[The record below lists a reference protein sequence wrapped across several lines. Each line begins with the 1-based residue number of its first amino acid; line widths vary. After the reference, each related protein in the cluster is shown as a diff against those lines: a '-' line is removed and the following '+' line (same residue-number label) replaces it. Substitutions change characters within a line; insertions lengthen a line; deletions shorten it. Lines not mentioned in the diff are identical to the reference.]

1 MRGLLLGLVICAPLL
16 VFAQDPNLS
25 TDTTFPGDKPAAKAG
40 NAPAPAK
47 KSASN
52 VPDAPTPAN
61 KPASNVPDAPTPA
74 NKPASNVPDAPAPT
88 ASSKPAEDTPTTP
101 PAEDASKPPASAP
114 LPRSDDESS
123 SKDNL
128 PDISPPPGDEN
139 HTGADL
145 PSDVEEV
152 RPWNPH
158 QADKNVEI
166 GDFYYKKGNYRAAEG
181 RYQEALRYQWNHA
194 EATYKL
200 GVVDE
205 KLDKPEDAR
214 RYYSTYLKILPNGPE
229 AEKTHKALDRLG
241 GPVPVT
247 AQNTNGPAEAGTTDG
262 QAGHHGVH
270 LKDLKPGCI
279 HLGNSPCHSMPGSGT
294 ASNKSPQDTGST
306 SPPAQ
311 NPQ

>member
-1 MRGLLLGLVICAPLL
+1 MRGLLLGLVLCAPLG

-25 TDTTFPGDKPAAKAG
+25 PDTTFPGDKSATKSG
-40 NAPAPAK
+40 NVPDAPAPANK
-47 KSASN
+47 TTSANKPTSN
-52 VPDAPTPAN
+52 VPDAPTP
-61 KPASNVPDAPTPA
+61 
-74 NKPASNVPDAPAPT
+74 
-88 ASSKPAEDTPTTP
+88 SSKPAPESKPTTP
-101 PAEDASKPPASAP
+101 PADETSAPPSSAP
-114 LPRSDDESS
+114 LPRSDGESS
-123 SKDNL
+123 SKDSKV
-128 PDISPPPGDEN
+128 DISPPPGDEN
-139 HTGADL
+139 HPGADL
-145 PSDVEEV
+145 PSDIEEA

-166 GDFYYKKGNYRAAEG
+166 GDFYYKKSNYQAAAS

-205 KLDKPEDAR
+205 KLDKPEEAR
-214 RYYSTYLKILPNGPE
+214 KYYSTYLKILPKGPE
-229 AEKTHKALDRLG
+229 AEKAQKALDRLG

-247 AQNTNGPAEAGTTDG
+247 AENTNGAVTPGASDQQG
-262 QAGHHGVH
+262 QAAHHGIH

-279 HLGNSPCHSMPGSGT
+279 HLGNGPCHAPPGSGTGT
-294 ASNKSPQDTGST
+294 ASNKSPQDPDTT

>member
-1 MRGLLLGLVICAPLL
+1 MRRVLLGLVICVPLL

-25 TDTTFPGDKPAAKAG
+25 TDTTFPGDKPATKSG
-40 NAPAPAK
+40 SVPNAPAAAK
-47 KSASN
+47 
-52 VPDAPTPAN
+52 
-61 KPASNVPDAPTPA
+61 KPASNVPDAPTPT
-74 NKPASNVPDAPAPT
+74 NKSASNVPDAPSPSPST
-88 ASSKPAEDTPTTP
+88 SSKPAEDKETTP

-114 LPRSDDESS
+114 LPRSDGESS

-139 HTGADL
+139 HTGAEL
-145 PSDVEEV
+145 PSDVEEM

-166 GDFYYKKGNYRAAEG
+166 GDFYYKKSNYRAAEG
-181 RYQEALRYQWNHA
+181 RYQEALKYQWNHA

-214 RYYSTYLKILPNGPE
+214 KYYSTYLKILPNGPE
-229 AEKTHKALDRLG
+229 AEKTKKALDRLG

-247 AQNTNGPAEAGTTDG
+247 AQNTNGPAEAGS
-262 QAGHHGVH
+262 H
-270 LKDLKPGCI
+270 
-279 HLGNSPCHSMPGSGT
+279 
-294 ASNKSPQDTGST
+294 
-306 SPPAQ
+306 
-311 NPQ
+311 

>member
-1 MRGLLLGLVICAPLL
+1 MRRVLLGLVICAPLL

-25 TDTTFPGDKPAAKAG
+25 TDTTFPGDKPAT
-40 NAPAPAK
+40 
-47 KSASN
+47 KSGN
-52 VPDAPTPAN
+52 VPDAPTPSN
-61 KPASNVPDAPTPA
+61 KPT
-74 NKPASNVPDAPAPT
+74 SNVPDAPAP
-88 ASSKPAEDTPTTP
+88 SSKPAEDKPAAP
-101 PAEDASKPPASAP
+101 PADDAAKPPTSAP
-114 LPRSDDESS
+114 LPRSDGESS
-123 SKDNL
+123 SKDNQ

-139 HTGADL
+139 HPGAEL

-166 GDFYYKKGNYRAAEG
+166 GDFYYKKSNYRAAES

-205 KLDKPEDAR
+205 KLDKPEEAR
-214 RYYSTYLKILPNGPE
+214 KNYSTYLKILPNGPE
-229 AEKTHKALDRLG
+229 AEKAQKALDRLG

-247 AQNTNGPAEAGTTDG
+247 AQNTNGPSVAGTSDTQG
-262 QAGHHGVH
+262 QAAHHGVH

-279 HLGNSPCHSMPGSGT
+279 HLGNGPCHTPPGSGT
-294 ASNKSPQDTGST
+294 ASKKSPQDPGTT

>member
-1 MRGLLLGLVICAPLL
+1 MRRVLLGLVICAPLL

-25 TDTTFPGDKPAAKAG
+25 TDTTFPGDKPATKSG
-40 NAPAPAK
+40 SVPNAPA
-47 KSASN
+47 
-52 VPDAPTPAN
+52 PAN
-61 KPASNVPDAPTPA
+61 KPASNVPDAPTPT
-74 NKPASNVPDAPAPT
+74 NKSASNVPDAPSPSPST
-88 ASSKPAEDTPTTP
+88 SSKPAEDKETTP
-101 PAEDASKPPASAP
+101 PAEDASKPPTSAP
-114 LPRSDDESS
+114 LPRSDGESS

-128 PDISPPPGDEN
+128 PDISPPPGDEK
-139 HTGADL
+139 HTGAEL
-145 PSDVEEV
+145 PSDVEEM

-166 GDFYYKKGNYRAAEG
+166 GDFYYKKSNYRAAEG

-200 GVVDE
+200 ARSGRETGEAGRRE
-205 KLDKPEDAR
+205 K
-214 RYYSTYLKILPNGPE
+214 YYSTYLKILPNGPE
-229 AEKTHKALDRLG
+229 AEKTQKALDRLG

-279 HLGNSPCHSMPGSGT
+279 HLGNSPCHTMPGSGT
-294 ASNKSPQDTGST
+294 ASNKSPQDTGTT

-311 NPQ
+311 SPQ

>member
-1 MRGLLLGLVICAPLL
+1 MRRVLLGLVICAPLL

-25 TDTTFPGDKPAAKAG
+25 TDTTFPGDKPAAKSG
-40 NAPAPAK
+40 NMPAPAK
-47 KSASN
+47 KPTSN

-61 KPASNVPDAPTPA
+61 KPASNVPDAPSPS
-74 NKPASNVPDAPAPT
+74 P
-88 ASSKPAEDTPTTP
+88 SSKPAENTPATT

-114 LPRSDDESS
+114 LPRSDGESS
-123 SKDNL
+123 SKDNA

-139 HTGADL
+139 HPGAEL
-145 PSDVEEV
+145 PSDVEEM

-158 QADKNVEI
+158 QADKNVEV
-166 GDFYYKKGNYRAAEG
+166 GDFYYKKSNYRAAES

-200 GVVDE
+200 AVVEE
-205 KLDKPEDAR
+205 KLEEPEAAR
-214 RYYSTYLKILPNGPE
+214 KNYSTYLQILPNGPE
-229 AEKTHKALDRLG
+229 AERAQKALDRLG

-247 AQNTNGPAEAGTTDG
+247 AQNTNGPAEAGSTDG

-279 HLGNSPCHSMPGSGT
+279 HLGNSPCYGT
-294 ASNKSPQDTGST
+294 PSTKDPAPASNKSPEDTGTT